1 MPELPDG
8 TPRHQVVGQD
18 HGLDRALDNTLIQ
31 LAEGALTDG
40 QPVRIELPVRNVNRT
55 VGTMLGSRVTRAFG
69 GKGLPDD
76 TIEIVLT
83 GTAGQS
89 FGAFLPPGVTLRL

>member
-8 TPRHQVVGQD
+8 TPRHHVVGQD

-40 QPVRIELPVRNVNRT
+40 QPVRMGALW
-55 VGTMLGSRVTRAFG
+55 
-69 GKGLPDD
+69 
-76 TIEIVLT
+76 
-83 GTAGQS
+83 AG
-89 FGAFLPPGVTLRL
+89 APAALVFLRHYG